1 MVFYL
6 VKNNILINLQG
17 IYNIILVRNIE
28 MSLKLPQN
36 PSLAPPK
43 HQECTLKYHIC
54 IPSIPLNNI
63 QSISSLYFLISG
75 LRNLILAVFSF

>member
-1 MVFYL
+1 MVFSL
-6 VKNNILINLQG
+6 FKNNILIHLQG

-43 HQECTLKYHIC
+43 HQ
-54 IPSIPLNNI
+54 
-63 QSISSLYFLISG
+63 
-75 LRNLILAVFSF
+75 